1 MDKLH
6 HFSALSGA
14 ITNTFSRASV
24 LTLALLGLQF
34 SINTQADEVSKA
46 LSSTT
51 EEKIIDI
58 EITGTEDETEDTI
71 MQRAYAETNG
81 QDGII
86 TVVNLNSAIGLEHD
100 RKNIIY
106 HPYYWYPLFEVVLNW
121 GASGVDFNDADLKL
135 LIDDLFGGNRN
146 PDIITMQEVALKAA
160 VGTDA
165 NTPDIGELKG
175 IKARLDDRTGDE
187 WKLYVNVDGEY
198 QYYRAERGRADGD
211 GIKSSAGTAIF
222 VREGAGSDVETS
234 SAIFFTKD
242 SDIDRSVENGVV
254 FENTPKH
261 DPGSLVGAHVKTKGK
276 EIGIDIYTCHTW
288 NVHDDPERHNRE
300 VASIRN
306 TIVDKSIGPVIWT
319 GDFNAEVEHSM
330 SLQAAIVNDGFIDNS
345 PWWGTASKVFWRY
358 RHDFDHILTRG
369 IYSIGEDGR
378 DYPVVVPFEARASDH
393 KGLYI
398 AFDPDKYLID

>member
-6 HFSALSGA
+6 HFSALSGT
-14 ITNTFSRASV
+14 ITNTFSRTSI
-24 LTLALLGLQF
+24 LTLALIGLQF

-58 EITGTEDETEDTI
+58 EITGTEDEMEDTI

-86 TVVNLNSAIGLEHD
+86 TVVNLNSAIGLEHE

-106 HPYYWYPLFEVVLNW
+106 HPYPWNPLFGVVLNW

-135 LIDDLFGGNRN
+135 LINDLFGGNRN

-160 VGTDA
+160 VGT
-165 NTPDIGELKG
+165 NIFTPDIGKLKG
-175 IKARLDDRTGDE
+175 IKARLDDLTGDE
-187 WKLYVNVDGEY
+187 WKMYVNVDGDN
-198 QYYRAERGRADGD
+198 QYYRAEIGRADGD
-211 GIKSSAGTAIF
+211 GIKSPAGTAIF

-234 SAIFFTKD
+234 NAILPMWRD
-242 SDIDRSVENGVV
+242 PDPLNGVV
-254 FENTPKH
+254 YENTLEHK
-261 DPGSLVGAHVKTKGK
+261 PGSLVGAHVKTKGK
-276 EIGIDIYTCHTW
+276 EIGIDIYTCHTA
-288 NVHDDPERHNRE
+288 NVHDDLDKHTEE
-300 VASIRN
+300 VVSIRN

-319 GDFNAEVEHSM
+319 GDFNAEVENSF
-330 SLQAAIVNDGFIDNS
+330 SLQVAISHYGFIDNS
-345 PWWGTASKVFWRY
+345 PGWGTASKIGWKY
-358 RHDFDHILTRG
+358 WHDYDHILTRG

-393 KGLYI
+393 KGVYI

>member
-14 ITNTFSRASV
+14 ITNTFSRTSV

-34 SINTQADEVSKA
+34 SINTQADELSKA
-46 LSSTT
+46 LSSTA
-51 EEKIIDI
+51 EDKIIDI

-81 QDGII
+81 LDGII
-86 TVVNLNSAIGLEHD
+86 TVVNLNSAMGVEHKL
-100 RKNIIY
+100 KNFY
-106 HPYYWYPLFEVVLNW
+106 HPFYGVVNM
-121 GASGVDFNDADLKL
+121 GVNGVDFNDADLNL

-175 IKARLDDRTGDE
+175 IKARLEDRTGDE
-187 WKLYVNVDGEY
+187 WKMYVNVDGEH
-198 QYYRAERGRADGD
+198 QYYRAERGRVDGD

-234 SAIFFTKD
+234 NAILPMEERD
-242 SDIDRSVENGVV
+242 PDPLNGVV
-254 FENTPKH
+254 YENTKEH
-261 DPGSLVGAHVKTKGK
+261 NPGSLVGAHVKTKGK

-288 NVHDDPERHNRE
+288 NVHDDSDRHNEE
-300 VASIRN
+300 VASIKN
-306 TIVDKSIGPVIWT
+306 TIIDVSIGPVIWT
-319 GDFNAEVEHSM
+319 GDFNAEVEHSR
-330 SLQAAIVNDGFIDNS
+330 SLQAAIVDDGFIDNS
-345 PWWGTASKVFWRY
+345 PWWGTASKFFWKY
-358 RHDFDHILTRG
+358 MHDYDHILTRG

-378 DYPVVVPFEARASDH
+378 TYPVVFPFEARASDH